1 MTIWITQQ
9 LPLFNFERHN
19 ILFFWIGHPSQK
31 LLSFEFA
38 FCFHVWFRA
47 SRYILR
53 LNQTS
58 EWKIITIWLSQE
70 HLMFNFERLDILL
83 AGIGHPN
90 KKLWAFK
97 FAMFQC
103 IISSISIYYALNRT
117 SELKAM
123 TIWISRLLPFFN
135 FECHNILLAWI
146 GHPSQKLLPFE
157 FALCF
162 HVWFR
167 ASRYII
173 RLDRHPSKKL
183 WPFQFLESFRCSISS
198 IIIYYWPESDIR
210 VKRYCR
216 LNLPSASMFN
226 FEHLDILCA
235 WIGHPSEKLWPFDF
249 LESFH
254 CLILSVSIYCW
265 PGLDIQVKSY
275 LCLNLSCASMFNF
288 EHLHILCA

>member
-103 IISSISIYYALNRT
+103 IISSISIYY
-117 SELKAM
+117 S
-123 TIWISRLLPFFN
+123 
-135 FECHNILLAWI
+135 
-146 GHPSQKLLPFE
+146 
-157 FALCF
+157 
-162 HVWFR
+162 
-167 ASRYII
+167 
-173 RLDRHPSKKL
+173 
-183 WPFQFLESFRCSISS
+183 
-198 IIIYYWPESDIR
+198 PESDIR
-210 VKRYCR
+210 VKSYYH
-216 LNLPSASMFN
+216 LNFSRAS
-226 FEHLDILCA
+226 I
-235 WIGHPSEKLWPFDF
+235 
-249 LESFH
+249 
-254 CLILSVSIYCW
+254 V
-265 PGLDIQVKSY
+265 
-275 LCLNLSCASMFNF
+275 
-288 EHLHILCA
+288 